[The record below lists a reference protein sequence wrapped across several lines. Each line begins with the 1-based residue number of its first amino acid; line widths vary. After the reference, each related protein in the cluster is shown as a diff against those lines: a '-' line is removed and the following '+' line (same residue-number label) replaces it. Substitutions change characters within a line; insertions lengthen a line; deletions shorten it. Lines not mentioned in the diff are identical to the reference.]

1 VGPFCQTAQLHVSLE
16 GRSVHARA
24 VRAYIAPDHNWRPE
38 SRVHCG
44 ITMSQFGDPGVRT
57 DKFVESRDLIV
68 YAART
73 IA

>member
-1 VGPFCQTAQLHVSLE
+1 
-16 GRSVHARA
+16 
-24 VRAYIAPDHNWRPE
+24 
-38 SRVHCG
+38 
-44 ITMSQFGDPGVRT
+44 MSQFGDPGVRT